1 MIAAAPDQPPA
12 TRTLPP
18 GGDLAATRWGDLVA
32 VATDSGVLLM
42 DPIDRREP
50 AFVPLEDHPRAVV
63 FSPSGHR
70 IYVARR
76 TGPGLAVIDR
86 YERQEIDG
94 VALPTPAAT
103 IRMDPAGRWLLAR
116 PSVGDSAWGVDLP
129 TRTLVGAV
137 ATSLSGELPA
147 IRPHGS
153 LVACPRND
161 LVGYPAGSAT
171 GNWRGSSA

>member
-1 MIAAAPDQPPA
+1 MHAWRLRLVGPKHLDGVPWELLGADQRLVAVLAQDPPKMIAAAPDQPAA

-50 AFVPLEDHPRAVV
+50 TFVRLEDHPRAVV

-76 TGPGLAVIDR
+76 
-86 YERQEIDG
+86 
-94 VALPTPAAT
+94 
-103 IRMDPAGRWLLAR
+103 
-116 PSVGDSAWGVDLP
+116 
-129 TRTLVGAV
+129 
-137 ATSLSGELPA
+137 
-147 IRPHGS
+147 
-153 LVACPRND
+153 
-161 LVGYPAGSAT
+161 
-171 GNWRGSSA
+171 

>member
-50 AFVPLEDHPRAVV
+50 AFVPLEDHPPAVV

-76 TGPGLAVIDR
+76 TGPGVAGVDR
-86 YERQEIDG
+86 YERQEIDR
-94 VALPTPAAT
+94 VALPPPPPL
-103 IRMDPAGRWLLAR
+103 IPMDPPGRWLLAR
-116 PSVGDSAWGVDLP
+116 PPLGD
-129 TRTLVGAV
+129 
-137 ATSLSGELPA
+137 
-147 IRPHGS
+147 
-153 LVACPRND
+153 
-161 LVGYPAGSAT
+161 
-171 GNWRGSSA
+171 